1 MSKVAVQNNKRL
13 IGTSGANDDKLRFA
27 ADCDDWCTAGG
38 CVTTLGAQE
47 PGVNGTF
54 SWTDAATTRVMFG
67 LTWTNGQT
75 QEICPEGYQCTN
87 PPTKNIGES
96 WTFGATANEP
106 ILELNNRPIKPWRA
120 VNALF
125 SISIVSTNANSM
137 PSCSLSNN
145 ALFKNG
151 RSIAA

>member
-1 MSKVAVQNNKRL
+1 MHQ
-13 IGTSGANDDKLRFA
+13 
-27 ADCDDWCTAGG
+27 
-38 CVTTLGAQE
+38 LGHYGYYRQE
-47 PGVNGTF
+47 VSSAYDNHLN
-54 SWTDAATTRVMFG
+54 R
-67 LTWTNGQT
+67 
-75 QEICPEGYQCTN
+75 
-87 PPTKNIGES
+87 
-96 WTFGATANEP
+96 NEP

-151 RSIAA
+151 RSIAAVTNHHDFTA